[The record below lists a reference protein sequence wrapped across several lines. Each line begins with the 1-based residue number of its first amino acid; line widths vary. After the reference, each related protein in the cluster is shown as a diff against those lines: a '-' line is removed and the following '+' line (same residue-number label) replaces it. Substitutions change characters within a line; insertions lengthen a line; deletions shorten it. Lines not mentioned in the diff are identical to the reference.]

1 MSTMNVNA
9 AVWRIAEKSV
19 EKRAA
24 FAKAPR
30 RLMCGGVA

>member
-9 AVWRIAEKSV
+9 AVWHIAEKSA
-19 EKRAA
+19 EKSAA
-24 FAKAPR
+24 FAKALR